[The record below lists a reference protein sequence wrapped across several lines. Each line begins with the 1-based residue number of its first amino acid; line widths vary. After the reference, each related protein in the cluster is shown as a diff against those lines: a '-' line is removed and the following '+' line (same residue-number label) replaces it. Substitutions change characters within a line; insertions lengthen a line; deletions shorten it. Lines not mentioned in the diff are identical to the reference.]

1 MHAFLPV
8 LRTPTHTPARDI
20 GGDSPQKNGRTDM
33 SADDMRAAAEKT
45 RTSARPAGSSR
56 TDRVSVS
63 VSIARRH
70 FARKRAPVDK
80 PRGRYRASR
89 LGLYRPGQA
98 ALLGSPE
105 G

>member
-1 MHAFLPV
+1 
-8 LRTPTHTPARDI
+8 
-20 GGDSPQKNGRTDM
+20 M

-45 RTSARPAGSSR
+45 GTSARPAGSSR

-80 PRGRYRASR
+80 RRRRYRASR

-105 G
+105 GVGDLAATKRNRIAVLQFVSCD